1 PFAVALS
8 GKGVV
13 YITQGLA
20 GSAVRADLPSTRLS
34 ASFAVGDLP
43 SQVRIHPNG
52 RTAYVG
58 NQDSHTVTV
67 VDVETNQAVAAVPV
81 PAGSILTLGLSP
93 EGDRLYALTDYF
105 GIY

>member
-1 PFAVALS
+1 MIRRPPRSTLFPYTTLFRS

-20 GSAVRADLPSTRLS
+20 GSAVRADLPSTMLS

-52 RTAYVG
+52 RTAYVS
-58 NQDSHTVTV
+58 NQDARTVTY
-67 VDVETNQAVAAVPV
+67 VDVASNQAFATVAEIGRASCRER
-81 PAGSILTLGLSP
+81 G
-93 EGDRLYALTDYF
+93 
-105 GIY
+105 